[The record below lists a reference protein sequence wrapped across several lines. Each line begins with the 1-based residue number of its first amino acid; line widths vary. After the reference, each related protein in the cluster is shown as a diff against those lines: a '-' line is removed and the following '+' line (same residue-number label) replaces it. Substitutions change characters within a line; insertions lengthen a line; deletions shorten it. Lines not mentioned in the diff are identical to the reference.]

1 MSTSSVS
8 TGSKGAERVGV
19 LVAGGGIIGSAI
31 ACALVERGV
40 SDVCVV
46 DLDLAGVY
54 ASSELNAGGARATWW
69 REPNISSCRDTI
81 AFFEAHA
88 AEVSLRQRGYLWLYD
103 DADRF
108 ARARERRELQRS
120 LGVHVELLEPGAIAA
135 RFPLLDRNLDE
146 LVGATFS
153 PRDGLVNPN
162 AVRRLYRERA
172 SAGGA
177 RFLNRHYVEGIE
189 VGEREPGQR
198 RVERVHVV
206 EVEKGD
212 PADESGLVHRILTQ
226 HRVPPEASVDHPS
239 LRPEIFV
246 NALGAWSPLVSARLG
261 VRDWAVPVRRQIAM
275 VDVRAR
281 DLPAGAD
288 LLGAGMIVDASGLY
302 FHPEG
307 PYTLAGWSDPD
318 EPSGYDFRYDGEA
331 FFEREIWPRL
341 AHRASAFERCR
352 HVRGWSGL
360 YSVTP
365 DCSGVLGRLPGF
377 SNALEAHSFT
387 GRGVMQSYAVGR
399 GVAELV
405 CDGGFRTLDLSPLAG
420 ERFLAGPE
428 AWLKE
433 DLHI

>member
-1 MSTSSVS
+1 MSTQGVS
-8 TGSKGAERVGV
+8 LESKTAERVGV

-40 SDVCVV
+40 RDVCVV
-46 DLDLAGVY
+46 DLDLAGTY

-69 REPNISSCRDTI
+69 QEPNIATCRDTI
-81 AFFEAHA
+81 AFFEANA

-108 ARARERRELQRS
+108 ARARERRELQTR
-120 LGVHVELLEPGAIAA
+120 LGVRVDLLEPGEIAA
-135 RFPLLDRNLDE
+135 RFPLLDRNLGE

-177 RFLNRHYVEGIE
+177 VFLNRHYVEGIE
-189 VGEREPGQR
+189 VGEREPGRR

-206 EVEKGD
+206 EIEKGD

-239 LRPEIFV
+239 LSPEIFI
-246 NALGAWSPLVSARLG
+246 NALGAWSPLVSAKLG

-281 DLPAGAD
+281 DLPPRAD
-288 LLGAGMIVDASGLY
+288 LFGAGMIVDASGLY

-307 PYTLAGWSDPD
+307 AYTLAGWSDPG
-318 EPSGYDFRYDGEA
+318 EPSGYDFRYDGDA
-331 FFEREIWPRL
+331 YFEREIWPRL

-387 GRGVMQSYAVGR
+387 GRGVMQSYAIGR

-405 CDGGFRTLDLSPLAG
+405 CDGGFRTVDLSALAG
-420 ERFLAGPE
+420 ERFLAGPQ
-428 AWLKE
+428 AWVTE

>member
-1 MSTSSVS
+1 M
-8 TGSKGAERVGV
+8 ERVGV
-19 LVAGGGIIGSAI
+19 LIAGGGIIGSAI

-46 DLDLAGVY
+46 DLDLAGLY

-69 REPNISSCRDTI
+69 QEPNVASCRDTI
-81 AFFEAHA
+81 AFFEANA

-103 DADRF
+103 DVERF
-108 ARARERRELQRS
+108 ARARERSEFQKR
-120 LGVHVELLEPGAIAA
+120 LGVSVDLLDLPEISR
-135 RFPLLDRNLDE
+135 RFPLLDRNLHE
-146 LVGATFS
+146 IVGATFS

-172 SAGGA
+172 TAGGA
-177 RFLNRHYVEGIE
+177 RFLNRHYVEAVE

-198 RVERVHVV
+198 RIARVHVV

-226 HRVPPEASVDHPS
+226 HRVPPESSVDHPS

-246 NALGAWSPLVSARLG
+246 NALGAWSPLLSARLG

-281 DLPAGAD
+281 DLPPGVD
-288 LLGAGMIVDASGLY
+288 LHDAGMIVDASGLY

-307 PYTLAGWSDPD
+307 TYTLAGFSNPD
-318 EPSGYDFRYDGEA
+318 EPAGYDFRYDGDA
-331 FFEREIWPRL
+331 YFEREVWPRL
-341 AHRASAFERCR
+341 AHRASAFERCH

-387 GRGVMQSYAVGR
+387 GRGVMQSWAVGR

-405 CDGGFRTLDLSPLAG
+405 CDGAFRTLDLSALAG
-420 ERFLAGPE
+420 ERFLRGPE
-428 AWLKE
+428 ALVKE